1 MEPPIQG
8 LNLRSMVL
16 LLAMSFSLMLWGER
30 GAGESRH
37 LASGKGQGWGR
48 EDWEATAGRGHS
60 GGQNVC
66 LMCGKEE
73 GLGPEGLSQDWSPGP
88 WPGVGSYRWSL
99 LGKLS
104 IEPVSEALEQ
114 RVPTSDND
122 TAVQALRAGRRSEQS
137 RDSPSPPPASPGP
150 LCQDS
155 GLGLTGRMSMSHM
168 PMLVVT
174 TWPTPSMVFPERPCR
189 ER

>member
-1 MEPPIQG
+1 
-8 LNLRSMVL
+8 
-16 LLAMSFSLMLWGER
+16 
-30 GAGESRH
+30 
-37 LASGKGQGWGR
+37 
-48 EDWEATAGRGHS
+48 
-60 GGQNVC
+60 
-66 LMCGKEE
+66 MCGKEE

-137 RDSPSPPPASPGP
+137 RDSPSPPPQLLLGPSAKTQAWASPGECQCRTCRCWWSPRGPRLAWCSPKGPAEKGDWASGP
-150 LCQDS
+150 LSPLPDLCDASQLLPHPRIQGPPPSPTLTLEGSNRPS
-155 GLGLTGRMSMSHM
+155 GMRSRSA
-168 PMLVVT
+168 P
-174 TWPTPSMVFPERPCR
+174 
-189 ER
+189 